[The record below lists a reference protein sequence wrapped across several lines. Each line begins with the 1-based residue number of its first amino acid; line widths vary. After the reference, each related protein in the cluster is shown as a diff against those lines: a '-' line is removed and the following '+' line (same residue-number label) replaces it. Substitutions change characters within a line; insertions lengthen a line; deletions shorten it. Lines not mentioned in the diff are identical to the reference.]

1 MMKPVLSLLV
11 PSLLLL
17 AACGGSEEPEVA
29 ATPAPEVTE
38 TPAEIAGESEAAM
51 ISDGRAIVEQNC
63 AGCHAIGSDD
73 DSPRLEAP
81 PLRFVLEELDR
92 EALSAD
98 FREGIHVGA
107 VDMPDFDFGPLGTEA
122 VFDYISSIQVSIPAD
137 AD

>member
-17 AACGGSEEPEVA
+17 AACGGGDEPDVT
-29 ATPAPEVTE
+29 ATPAPEATE

-51 ISDGRAIVEQNC
+51 ISDGRAIVEANC
-63 AGCHAIGSDD
+63 SGCHAIGSDD
-73 DSPRLEAP
+73 DSPRLAAP

-122 VFDYISSIQVSIPAD
+122 VFAYISSIQVSVPAN

>member
-11 PSLLLL
+11 PAAILLS
-17 AACGGSEEPEVA
+17 ACGGGED
-29 ATPAPEVTE
+29 PEVTASLTPDATE
-38 TPAEIAGESEAAM
+38 TSATIAGESQAAM
-51 ISDGRAIVEQNC
+51 ISDGRTIVEENC
-63 AGCHAIGSDD
+63 SGCHAIGTDD

-98 FREGIHVGA
+98 FREGIHVGT

-122 VFDYISSIQVSIPAD
+122 VFAYISSIQVSVPAE